1 MRTSLRNAFGFHP
14 GGAPLFALLLCL
26 IPRAQSAQNQ
36 APAAAQTTATLPPV
50 NRFEGST
57 KFQAKNGQSHDVR
70 VTIHQWTVLPKQ
82 KIDSLAEHGF
92 LLVTVRSG
100 KVNVTVNGQASQHR
114 TDDIWTVPDNAKMS
128 VEAPGEAAVLEVV
141 SFTAR

>member
-1 MRTSLRNAFGFHP
+1 MWRPGPETSTCCSRRKEFMRTSFLLFL
-14 GGAPLFALLLCL
+14 APLVL
-26 IPRAQSAQNQ
+26 SAQNQ

-82 KIDSLAEHGF
+82 KVDSLAEHGF

-100 KVNVTVNGQASQHR
+100 
-114 TDDIWTVPDNAKMS
+114 
-128 VEAPGEAAVLEVV
+128 
-141 SFTAR
+141 